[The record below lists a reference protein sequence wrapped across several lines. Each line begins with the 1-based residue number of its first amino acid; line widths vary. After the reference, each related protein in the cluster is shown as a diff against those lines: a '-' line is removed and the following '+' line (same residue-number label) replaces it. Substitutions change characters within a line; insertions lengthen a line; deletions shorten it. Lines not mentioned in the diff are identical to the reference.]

1 MTAVRRA
8 ATVAGWPLRML
19 LLGLVQLYRRTLGP
33 LFAGRCRFYPSCSN
47 YALES
52 LQVHGALKGLVL
64 ASWRL
69 LRCTPLSPGGLDPVP
84 PRGAW
89 RAPRAA
95 DVR

>member
-1 MTAVRRA
+1 VTAVRRA
-8 ATVAGWPLRML
+8 AGLAGWPLRML
-19 LLGLVQLYRRTLGP
+19 LLGLVQLYRSTLGP

-52 LQVHGALKGLVL
+52 LRVHGALKGLAL
-64 ASWRL
+64 TSWRL
-69 LRCTPLSPGGLDPVP
+69 LRCTPLSAGGLDPVP

-89 RAPRAA
+89 RAPQAA